1 MGRVRETECEGERG
15 EKTKRSGHM
24 MSEKE
29 HELERNLRNK
39 QNTSSVKRD
48 TGLSSIRES
57 QSF

>member
-1 MGRVRETECEGERG
+1 MREREV
-15 EKTKRSGHM
+15 KRRREVDM

-48 TGLSSIRES
+48 TVLSSTKES